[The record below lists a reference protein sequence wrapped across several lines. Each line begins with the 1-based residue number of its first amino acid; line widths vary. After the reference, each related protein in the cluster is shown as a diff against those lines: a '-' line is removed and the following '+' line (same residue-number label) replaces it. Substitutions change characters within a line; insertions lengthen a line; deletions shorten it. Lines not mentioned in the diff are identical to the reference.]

1 MNKHVFYFK
10 PKISLFSRYERVVD
24 RRSYKE
30 RREPFLKKKPDEYK
44 PKGLPAVAPKGF
56 SVAKLESCFK
66 NNILFYV
73 LNSILIT
80 F

>member
-44 PKGLPAVAPKGF
+44 PKGLPAVVPKAR
-56 SVAKLESCFK
+56 VDYFK
-66 NNILFYV
+66 FVTFIATNFLF
-73 LNSILIT
+73 